1 MGRLLERKPI
11 LIGEQT
17 LMAIMI
23 YLSGLAFNDIV
34 IPQSYD
40 AHIQQIN
47 SLVLY
52 DLYSLRNDL

>member
-1 MGRLLERKPI
+1 
-11 LIGEQT
+11 
-17 LMAIMI
+17 MAIMI
-23 YLSGLAFNDIV
+23 YPSGLAFNDIV

-47 SLVLY
+47 SPILY